1 MLMVHFPE
9 RGTASHHR
17 PLLTAGDTE
26 PNDRLANE
34 LSYCSAPSPAGLR
47 SWEQASTYRVRP
59 WMAVY
64 LLEGSRKKNEIYR
77 DLNSLILTMRAE
89 TGGRDKIP

>member
-34 LSYCSAPSPAGLR
+34 LSYCSAPSLQLCGAGSKPAPIESGPG
-47 SWEQASTYRVRP
+47 WQY
-59 WMAVY
+59 
-64 LLEGSRKKNEIYR
+64 IC
-77 DLNSLILTMRAE
+77 
-89 TGGRDKIP
+89 